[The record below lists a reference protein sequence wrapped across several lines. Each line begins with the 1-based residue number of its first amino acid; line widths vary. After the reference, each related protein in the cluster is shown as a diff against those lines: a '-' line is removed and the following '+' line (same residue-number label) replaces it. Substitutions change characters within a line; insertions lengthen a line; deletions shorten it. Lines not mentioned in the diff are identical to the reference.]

1 MREGHMVFR
10 AFHFYAAF
18 LFLVL
23 TAAIPAESE
32 ESVSQ
37 EIVHLLQY
45 IESSA
50 CIFIRN
56 GEEHSAAEARDHIQ
70 KKYDHFKSRV
80 KTTEDFIEYA
90 AAKSSMS
97 GKPYMVRCSGQEIRN
112 VDWLN
117 TELQKLRN
125 RP

>member
-1 MREGHMVFR
+1 MREESMVFR
-10 AFHFYAAF
+10 TFRFYVTF

-23 TAAIPAESE
+23 TVALPAESE

-45 IESSA
+45 MESSD

-56 GEEHSAAEARDHIQ
+56 GEEYSAAEARAHIQ
-70 KKYDHFKSRV
+70 KKYDHFKNRV
-80 KTTEDFIEYA
+80 KTTEDFIKYA
-90 AAKSSMS
+90 GTKSSMS
-97 GKPYMVRCSGQEIRN
+97 GKPYMVRCNGQEIRN
-112 VDWLN
+112 TDWLS

-125 RP
+125 RS

>member
-1 MREGHMVFR
+1 MREENMVFR
-10 AFHFYAAF
+10 TFRFYVTF

-23 TAAIPAESE
+23 TVVLPAESE

-56 GEEHSAAEARDHIQ
+56 GEEHSAAEARAHIQ
-70 KKYDHFKSRV
+70 KKYDHV
-80 KTTEDFIEYA
+80 KNRIRTTEDFIKYA

-97 GKPYMVRCSGQEIRN
+97 GKPYMVRCNGREISN
-112 VDWLN
+112 ADWLN

-125 RP
+125 RS